1 MPLPKTE
8 ISNPPILKKVIAF
21 FSSSIARQGFLAG
34 TDQAII
40 SVSNFIATIILAR
53 NVSATELGVYAV
65 GFTTI
70 RLVRAIQDGIS
81 IQPLNTFGVAMDSDS
96 FRKYV
101 TSTGIIQIF
110 LSLFS
115 AVIAAIIC
123 WIFIK
128 NGDYNIFSATFALW
142 FSFFFWLLQ
151 EFIRRVFYVTNSVF
165 SAVLISTIN
174 NIARF
179 GFMFWLLSKGQL
191 NGITGMEA
199 IGIGSLISLIY
210 GGIQTRH
217 LWSSKYANLINTWKQ
232 NWDFGR
238 WIAGGLISNWIVSEF
253 YPILTAG
260 IVSLAAAGAY
270 RALQNLIAPVHVLLR
285 AADTYLTPQAATI
298 FNKKGTK
305 ALLKFQKLTYALLG
319 IPILAMIGIA
329 ILIPEQLLQIL
340 YAGKY
345 TEFASGIYF
354 LALFYL
360 FLYLY
365 WPLQISFK
373 AVQISRP
380 IFLANFIAIFV
391 AFTIGIW
398 IIYKWGV
405 YGTVAGQALNAF
417 IIFVVLQIIWN
428 KTSRNFSE
436 KTES

>member
-1 MPLPKTE
+1 MHIPENGIT
-8 ISNPPILKKVIAF
+8 NPSTLKKVVALF
-21 FSSSIARQGFLAG
+21 TSKMAQQGILAG
-34 TDQAII
+34 VDQTII

-53 NVSATELGVYAV
+53 NISATELGVYAV

-81 IQPLNTFGVAMDSDS
+81 VQPLNTFGVTMDFDS

-101 TSTGIIQIF
+101 TSTGIIQLF
-110 LSLFS
+110 LSFLS
-115 AVIAAIIC
+115 AIVAAIIC

-128 NGDYNIFSATFALW
+128 NGDYNNLSATSALW

-165 SAVLISTIN
+165 SAVFLSTIN

-179 GFMFWLLSKGQL
+179 GIMFWLLDKGEL

-210 GGIQTRH
+210 GGIKTRH
-217 LWSSKYANLINTWKQ
+217 LWSSKFSNLLKTWKQ

-238 WIAGGLISNWIVSEF
+238 WIAGGLISNWLVSEF

-260 IVSLAAAGAY
+260 IISLAAAGAY

-285 AADTYLTPQAATI
+285 AADTYLTPQAASI
-298 FNKKGTK
+298 FHKKGAK
-305 ALLKFQKLTYALLG
+305 ALSKFQKITYILLG
-319 IPILAMIGIA
+319 IPILGMIGIA
-329 ILIPEQLLQIL
+329 ILIPEKLLQIL

-345 TEFASGIYF
+345 TEFSSGIYF

-380 IFLANFIAIFV
+380 IFLANFIAIFA

-417 IIFVVLQIIWN
+417 IIFIVLQIIWN
-428 KTSRNFSE
+428 KTIRSLSGKN
-436 KTES
+436 